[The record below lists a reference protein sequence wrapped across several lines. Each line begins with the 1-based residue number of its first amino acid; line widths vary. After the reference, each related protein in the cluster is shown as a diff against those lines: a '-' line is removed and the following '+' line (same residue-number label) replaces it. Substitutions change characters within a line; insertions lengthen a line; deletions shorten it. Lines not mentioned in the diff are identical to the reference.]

1 MKCACS
7 SASGIVGGLG
17 VLVVILAAIL
27 RLLMGRDIHLLGIH
41 TCASHLLIVANTL
54 ILLAIFFRLQSI
66 SEQK

>member
-17 VLVVILAAIL
+17 VLVLMLAMIL
-27 RLLMGRDIHLLGIH
+27 RVQMGQGIHLLGIH
-41 TCASHLLIVANTL
+41 TCASHLILVANTL
-54 ILLAIFFRLQSI
+54 ILLALFFRHQGK